1 MSFVERENE
10 NRKIDEIISAGHIW
24 RVEGMSRNLSTPLFL
39 PRVRESEIIALI
51 ASFYGVSHNSNAS
64 KTNFSTQVH
73 YVIGKKTRLSEL
85 LQAHAGR
92 RKRECVH
99 VTEIEGSNGRC
110 SNGKK
115 TIDSPLLL
123 QFSCEIHF
131 QQHEV
136 QSAAK
141 SSRQSN
147 LTGRRLLGFGEI
159 HGASLTFVS
168 RTDESEHCDV
178 EASWLHHARDEYD
191 YQEQA
196 DDLFG

>member
-1 MSFVERENE
+1 LERKRDCQSCFKLSLEGGNVRTRDG
-10 NRKIDEIISAGHIW
+10 NRRFECS
-24 RVEGMSRNLSTPLFL
+24 
-39 PRVRESEIIALI
+39 
-51 ASFYGVSHNSNAS
+51 
-64 KTNFSTQVH
+64 
-73 YVIGKKTRLSEL
+73 L
-85 LQAHAGR
+85 LQ
-92 RKRECVH
+92 C
-99 VTEIEGSNGRC
+99 
-110 SNGKK
+110 KK

-159 HGASLTFVS
+159 HGASLTFVC

-178 EASWLHHARDEYD
+178 EAIWLHHARDEYD